1 MLMILQ
7 RQTETPLSTQGEIVS
22 DGAFM
27 AWSLE
32 RPGPQFESDYHRI
45 PAGTY
50 DITMYSSPHFGRMI
64 PLLMNV
70 PGRSNIEIHYANY
83 PGDLKGCIGVGMQQG
98 KDAIYNSRMK
108 FDEIEPIIEQ
118 ACKTEGCSIEIR
130 DIVP

>member
-1 MLMILQ
+1 
-7 RQTETPLSTQGEIVS
+7 
-22 DGAFM
+22 M

-45 PAGTY
+45 PAGVY
-50 DITMYSSPHFGRMI
+50 DITLYPSPHFGRLI

-70 PGRSNIEIHYANY
+70 PGRSNIEIHWANY

-108 FDEIEPIIEQ
+108 FDEIFPLIQVAVEH
-118 ACKTEGCSIEIR
+118 EGCSIDVR
-130 DIVP
+130 DIA